1 MGRGDYMKLEY
12 VRSLTDVKGLS
23 EEEKRE
29 LEKVTEKYTFY
40 SNNYYLSLINWED
53 PDDPIRKIIIP
64 STTELHGE
72 GALDPSNESKFTPAR
87 GLEHKYG
94 PTALILMSRACG
106 GVCRF
111 CFRKRIFMADN
122 QDAIPDL
129 SAAMNYLR
137 DHKEINNV
145 LLSGG
150 DPLVLPTTYLK
161 RILAQIYRMEHIKF
175 VRIGTKIPVYNPYRI
190 LEDPSLSDLVS
201 RFSKSER
208 KLYIITDINHPR
220 ELTPQ
225 ALSALNQLMKN
236 GAILANQTP
245 ILKGINDS
253 KDILIEL
260 FNKLTA
266 VGIPPYY
273 VFQCR
278 PTVGN
283 ADFAIPIEKGYRMFE
298 EAKAAVSGLAKRA
311 RFIISHT
318 SGKVEVAAL
327 TDEYIIFKYHNAA
340 HQENDS
346 RVMIFRR
353 NPEALWLDDY
363 VEEVVSFSPLME
375 GSETSLYQHVDDTG

>member
-236 GAILANQTP
+236 GAILANQT
-245 ILKGINDS
+245 
-253 KDILIEL
+253 
-260 FNKLTA
+260 
-266 VGIPPYY
+266 
-273 VFQCR
+273 
-278 PTVGN
+278 
-283 ADFAIPIEKGYRMFE
+283 
-298 EAKAAVSGLAKRA
+298 
-311 RFIISHT
+311 
-318 SGKVEVAAL
+318 
-327 TDEYIIFKYHNAA
+327 
-340 HQENDS
+340 
-346 RVMIFRR
+346 
-353 NPEALWLDDY
+353 
-363 VEEVVSFSPLME
+363 
-375 GSETSLYQHVDDTG
+375 

>member
-1 MGRGDYMKLEY
+1 
-12 VRSLTDVKGLS
+12 
-23 EEEKRE
+23 
-29 LEKVTEKYTFY
+29 
-40 SNNYYLSLINWED
+40 
-53 PDDPIRKIIIP
+53 
-64 STTELHGE
+64 
-72 GALDPSNESKFTPAR
+72 
-87 GLEHKYG
+87 
-94 PTALILMSRACG
+94 
-106 GVCRF
+106 
-111 CFRKRIFMADN
+111 MADN

-318 SGKVEVAAL
+318 TGKVEVAAL

>member
-40 SNNYYLSLINWED
+40 SNNYYLSLINWDD

-161 RILAQIYRMEHIKF
+161 
-175 VRIGTKIPVYNPYRI
+175 T
-190 LEDPSLSDLVS
+190 LSDLVS

-318 SGKVEVAAL
+318 TGKVEVAAL